1 MILLGSKD
9 AKRQNNDNNSCAK
22 RQYEETNDAESGDG
36 DSKGMRSGQR
46 QKAESEDDKGNDKEN
61 DVDDE
66 KEEDE
71 LRKRVEDF
79 IEKVNKGWKAELLRS
94 SHLA

>member
-61 DVDDE
+61 DYDAE